1 MITLTQ
7 SLNDF
12 LPIDRKLLK
21 KYGLDFAAYIS
32 LLENKYNSLSRLN
45 QLAEN
50 EMFYFPD
57 EEIFLLSGISYNRI
71 KKVKKQA
78 QELELISIIKISKKS
93 YYKID
98 FNLLTEIK
106 QEKNNIKFGSELYG
120 DWKNF

>member
-12 LPIDRKLLK
+12 LPINRKLLK
-21 KYGLDFAAYIS
+21 KYGLDFAVYIS

-57 EEIFLLSGISYNRI
+57 EEIFLLSRISYNRI

-78 QELELISIIKISKKS
+78 QELKLISIIKVSKKS

-106 QEKNNIKFGSELYG
+106 QEKE
-120 DWKNF
+120 